1 MFPTT
6 LVVDRNLRHSSTLE
20 VVLGGPGLCTCCNSS
35 PKCYHKHAS
44 CLSMAN
50 HARPVMTLRYTWHCV
65 RSCEQTRITKHQQP
79 EPSRSLCIALHL
91 VPAERVRCSES
102 RQLPAHQPK
111 RRSGSADSAE
121 RIRQKKRAQM
131 SPESK
136 PLSRRQC
143 YRILQN
149 PCDHFSFIF
158 HKKATSK
165 NYEPADLWIGC

>member
-1 MFPTT
+1 M
-6 LVVDRNLRHSSTLE
+6 
-20 VVLGGPGLCTCCNSS
+20 GGPGLCTCCNSS
-35 PKCYHKHAS
+35 PKCYHKHAA

-79 EPSRSLCIALHL
+79 EPSRSLCIALHRFASRACRKSSL
-91 VPAERVRCSES
+91 FRKPAAPSA
-102 RQLPAHQPK
+102 PAK
-111 RRSGSADSAE
+111 AAIRFCGFSGADSA
-121 RIRQKKRAQM
+121 KKRAQM

-165 NYEPADLWIGC
+165 NYEPADLWIDC